1 MEEEFEK
8 YTGLFLQF
16 PHLEYAKL
24 KEKACRQII
33 HIISKSRLGQKMKFR
48 SYGKFE
54 VDETGQY
61 ATAQFL
67 PNFTRFGTKCMIWEI
82 GKAEKYGFD
91 RLIMFMHTVHDNKY
105 YDYLLYNTETKKS
118 NGHFYKNPDISAL
131 QDINVPSNVLLTDLN
146 ISFNRMEKAKYMQEY
161 ISSKNRLLNKNA

>member
-1 MEEEFEK
+1 MEEEIEK
-8 YTGLFLQF
+8 YTSLFLQF

-24 KEKACRQII
+24 KEKACRRII
-33 HIISKSRLGQKMKFR
+33 HIISKSRLGQKMKFL

-61 ATAQFL
+61 ASAEFL
-67 PNFTRFGTKCMIWEI
+67 SDFTRFNTKCMIWKIED
-82 GKAEKYGFD
+82 AEKYGFD

-105 YDYLLYNTETKKS
+105 YDYLLYNTATKKS

-131 QDINVPSNVLLTDLN
+131 QDINAPSNVLLTDLN
-146 ISFNRMEKAKYMQEY
+146 ISFNRMERAKYMQEC
-161 ISSKNRLLNKNA
+161 ISSKNRLLYR